1 MHDPYKLVTAGI
13 FHTSRR
19 YTLETNRYLVQ
30 YYPTKISLSKIHY
43 HLLLDQSRE
52 VKLTYTLKP
61 VVSFSRTLVNLVL
74 KLGLIMYRIWLSGT
88 FSLRTFPYS
97 RQPGRLA
104 SLAGF
109 ASESA
114 NFQNIFIRPILP
126 HFFHLST
133 FSPFHTPTPFHNIT
147 LSFIHLHTLLLRIP
161 SEYILSL
168 AYIPS
173 LIFIFPSYITLRTY
187 INLKL
192 VSYILTISLGCPTP
206 RIPSSRF

>member
-74 KLGLIMYRIWLSGT
+74 KLGLIMYRI
-88 FSLRTFPYS
+88 
-97 RQPGRLA
+97 
-104 SLAGF
+104 
-109 ASESA
+109 
-114 NFQNIFIRPILP
+114 
-126 HFFHLST
+126 
-133 FSPFHTPTPFHNIT
+133 
-147 LSFIHLHTLLLRIP
+147 
-161 SEYILSL
+161 
-168 AYIPS
+168 
-173 LIFIFPSYITLRTY
+173 
-187 INLKL
+187 
-192 VSYILTISLGCPTP
+192 
-206 RIPSSRF
+206 